1 MSFYLVH
8 RQRHRNRRT
17 SDNESE
23 MSRGSGR
30 SHNSHRKHRRH
41 RSRHRRND
49 SGSENESSRGRSF
62 SGHRKSSGSMELI
75 DSNQQWHDVQ
85 RRQTDY
91 NGMSSVQQASVMKSN
106 AITTKHQNN
115 DTDSHGSSNHKG
127 RRHKTKRYINFLFNR

>member
-1 MSFYLVH
+1 
-8 RQRHRNRRT
+8 
-17 SDNESE
+17 

-41 RSRHRRND
+41 RSRHRRNE

-62 SGHRKSSGSMELI
+62 SGHRKSLGSIELV

-91 NGMSSVQQASVMKSN
+91 GLATVQHASVTKSN
-106 AITTKHQNN
+106 AITSKHQMN
-115 DTDSHGSSNHKG
+115 DSDSHGNSHKG
-127 RRHKTKRYINFLFNR
+127 RRHKTKR